1 MATKSIFKNIV
12 IKDGTLSRKLVL
24 ALENAREK
32 GSKHVV
38 LSKSYHEVKKGQ
50 IKDIFGEPEVK

>member
-12 IKDGTLSRKLVL
+12 IKNKTLSKKLVL
-24 ALENAREK
+24 ALENAKEK

-38 LSKSYHEVKKGQ
+38 LSKSYHEVKKCQ
-50 IKDIFGEPEVK
+50 IKDILGNQN